1 MDGDKW
7 TVTGKDLPIRIFLKG
22 QVQCLLCSC
31 THMYILSLHHFSPTP
46 SFFHSFTPS
55 LLHSITRSL
64 TEQEMKTVSVGAD
77 VSFLQQ
83 EAEAAEPASKK
94 AKEQ

>member
-1 MDGDKW
+1 
-7 TVTGKDLPIRIFLKG
+7 
-22 QVQCLLCSC
+22 
-31 THMYILSLHHFSPTP
+31 
-46 SFFHSFTPS
+46 
-55 LLHSITRSL
+55 
-64 TEQEMKTVSVGAD
+64 MKTVSVGAD